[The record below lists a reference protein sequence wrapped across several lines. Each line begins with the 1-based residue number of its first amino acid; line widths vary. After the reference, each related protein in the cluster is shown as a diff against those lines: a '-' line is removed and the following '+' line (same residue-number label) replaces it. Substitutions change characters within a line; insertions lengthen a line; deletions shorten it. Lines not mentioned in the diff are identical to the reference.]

1 MLDRFTPQRKRDD
14 MADKQEPLDFNALVL
29 SLGSSAL
36 IHLGLA
42 SDPTSGKTEPPDLAL
57 AQQSIDLLGL
67 LQDKTRGNLTVDEA
81 QFLTQMLYDLRLG
94 YVEVAGKLKAAYSP

>member
-1 MLDRFTPQRKRDD
+1 

-42 SDPTSGKTEPPDLAL
+42 NDPAASKPQQPDLPL

-67 LQDKTRGNLTVDEA
+67 LQEKTRGNLSDDET

-94 YVEVAGKLKAAYSP
+94 YVEVAQTLKESQG